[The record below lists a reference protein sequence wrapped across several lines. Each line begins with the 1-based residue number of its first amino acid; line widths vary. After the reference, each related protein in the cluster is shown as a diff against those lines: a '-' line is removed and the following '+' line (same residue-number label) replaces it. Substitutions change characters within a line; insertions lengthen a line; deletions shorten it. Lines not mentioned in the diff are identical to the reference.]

1 MSGQVAYFDL
11 WSMEGNKESGTDDFD
26 TLNYK
31 ILAKYLYVNSKEK

>member
-26 TLNYK
+26 TLNDQTFGK
-31 ILAKYLYVNSKEK
+31 IFVC